1 MPPWL
6 RGTLVILAP
15 IAIVVM
21 IGLGFWQLGRLEA
34 RRATNAAI
42 LARRDLAP
50 IDLNRDAVSDPVA
63 VEYRQA
69 IARGT
74 YDPAGEIY
82 WRNQEYDGAPGM
94 HVVTPLRLEGGEAV
108 LVDRGWLPLAGPT
121 DVDAARFPP
130 PTGVVDVT
138 GLLRVP
144 PVRTSTLSPYD
155 PVPVG
160 GAPALKAWFWLD
172 PSQIAPQL
180 GYALLPV
187 VLTAEGEGPASLPLA
202 DTTLAL
208 DEGPHLGYAIQW
220 FSFAAITTIGLFAY
234 WRSSRPRAAR

>member
-1 MPPWL
+1 MPSWL
-6 RGTLVILAP
+6 RLTLVILAP
-15 IAIVVM
+15 IAIAVM

-50 IDLNRDAVSDPVA
+50 IDLNRDVVSDPLS
-63 VEYRQA
+63 VEYRSA
-69 IARGT
+69 VARGT
-74 YDPAGEIY
+74 YDSAGEVY

-94 HVVTPLRLEGGEAV
+94 HVITPLRLEGGAAV
-108 LVDRGWLPLAGPT
+108 LVDRGWLPLTGPT

-130 PTGVVDVT
+130 PAGVVEVT

-155 PVPVG
+155 PVPAA

-172 PSQIAPQL
+172 PTQIAPQV

-187 VLTAEGEGPASLPLA
+187 VLTADDGPSTSLPLA

-234 WRSSRPRAAR
+234 WRSSRRRQTG